1 MRQTN
6 PLLKTYRKLF
16 QAFGPQRWWPA
27 KTPFEVMVGAI
38 LTQNTNWGNAE
49 RAIAN
54 LRTENALTPQRIN
67 VTTLL
72 RLKRLIRSSG
82 FYNQKARR
90 LKAFSRFLIDR
101 YGGNIAKLRREET
114 AKLREDLLA
123 LDGIGPETADSMLLY
138 ALGKP
143 VFVIDAYTRRIFSR
157 HGFLSEKHGY
167 DDWQGLFTDNPPRD
181 TKLYNEY
188 HALIVRL
195 AKAHCRVRPDCAGCP
210 LKGAKA
216 PQGHSENGPKGRGG
230 RRNRLISRGS
240 LHFES
245 RSRGYAQC
253 RLLRSK
259 APGSR

>member
-1 MRQTN
+1 MRKTIS
-6 PLLKTYRKLF
+6 LLDIYGRLF
-16 QAFGPQRWWPA
+16 SAFGPQFWWPA
-27 KTPFEVMVGAI
+27 RTPFEVMVGAI
-38 LTQNTNWGNAE
+38 LTQNTNWGNVE

-54 LRTENALTPQRIN
+54 LRTENVLTPQRIN

-72 RLKRLIRSSG
+72 RLKRLIRSAG

-90 LKAFSRFLIDR
+90 LKSFSRFLIDR
-101 YGGNIAKLRREET
+101 YGGRVGKMRSDEFGKLRGE
-114 AKLREDLLA
+114 LLA
-123 LDGIGPETADSMLLY
+123 LDGIGPETADSILLY

-143 VFVIDAYTRRIFSR
+143 AFVVDAYTRRVFSR
-157 HGFLSEKHGY
+157 HGFLSAKHGY
-167 DDWQGLFTDNPPRD
+167 EDWQKLFTDNLPRD
-181 TKLYNEY
+181 TKVYNEY

-195 AKAHCRVRPDCAGCP
+195 AKTHCRVRPDCAGCP

-230 RRNRLISRGS
+230 RRNRLISPGS